1 MRLWAEAESVT
12 IYLQSSLRL
21 RNTHQIYREDMQCGR
36 MFVRL
41 EFTSH
46 FVDLDPASTTDALAL
61 YDETTPLKQLVK
73 RNDFNALDAVAIQLK

>member
-1 MRLWAEAESVT
+1 
-12 IYLQSSLRL
+12 
-21 RNTHQIYREDMQCGR
+21 